1 MKIIF
6 SGGGT
11 LGPVTPLLAVAAAY
25 KQAHPDAEF
34 IWVGTKFGPER
45 QVVEEAGLTFYPL
58 NGGKW
63 RRYLSF
69 WNIVDIVKIMIAFF
83 QAMIFIWYEK
93 PDLLVSAGGFVS
105 VPLHWAGALL
115 GIPSWVHQQDLQ
127 VGLANKL
134 MFPVASKITAAL
146 EQTAQQLPAKK
157 TEWIGNPSR
166 ELVCQN
172 ANQACTHFGIPAG
185 SVVIFAVG
193 GGTGS
198 NAINR
203 MILEAL
209 PAWPKDWHVIHLTG
223 KERPSELAERVAGI
237 FPNYHAYKFFTGE
250 MACAYALATVVVA
263 RAGFATLTELAALSK
278 PAIIVPMSGTHQEEN
293 ASFFANNNGVVQFHE
308 TMDNG
313 LKLAQVIKDLVEH
326 PEKRQMLGNNLH
338 RLLPATDSKKIVE
351 IIDGLI
357 TN

>member
-1 MKIIF
+1 
-6 SGGGT
+6 
-11 LGPVTPLLAVAAAY
+11 
-25 KQAHPDAEF
+25 
-34 IWVGTKFGPER
+34 
-45 QVVEEAGLTFYPL
+45 
-58 NGGKW
+58 
-63 RRYLSF
+63 
-69 WNIVDIVKIMIAFF
+69 
-83 QAMIFIWYEK
+83 
-93 PDLLVSAGGFVS
+93 
-105 VPLHWAGALL
+105 
-115 GIPSWVHQQDLQ
+115 
-127 VGLANKL
+127 
-134 MFPVASKITAAL
+134 
-146 EQTAQQLPAKK
+146 
-157 TEWIGNPSR
+157 
-166 ELVCQN
+166 
-172 ANQACTHFGIPAG
+172 
-185 SVVIFAVG
+185 
-193 GGTGS
+193 
-198 NAINR
+198 